1 MESFVGAIPLFKFSP
16 FEFGLVALVFVW
28 SGFVRSGLGFGGAAL
43 SLPLLLLIFDKPLY
57 WLPILG
63 SQLLLFSALTL
74 RTRITNVDWV
84 VLRKSS
90 VYILPAKLAG
100 VFGLISLPAL
110 WLVSLIYTI
119 TLIYGI
125 LWLFN
130 LNIRGGKGWIANLFL
145 VIGGYFSGTSLT
157 GAPPIVAV
165 FTQIVKPMQLRD
177 TLFGLWFILVTIKL
191 ATLAFFDIDLQ
202 FASTVILTPIAL
214 IGHVIGMKAHQIM
227 LKNNETFRR
236 LLGAALVG
244 ICLLGLGSLAV

>member
-1 MESFVGAIPLFKFSP
+1 MASFIGAIPLFEFSP
-16 FEFGLVALVFVW
+16 IEFGLVALVFVW

-43 SLPLLLLIFDKPLY
+43 SLPLLLFIFDKPLY
-57 WLPILG
+57 WLPIVG

-74 RTRITNVDWV
+74 RTRIANVDWA
-84 VLRKSS
+84 VLRKTS
-90 VYILPAKLAG
+90 VYILPAKMAG

-165 FTQIVKPMQLRD
+165 FTQIVKPSQLRD

-191 ATLAFFDIDLQ
+191 ATLALFDIDLQ

-214 IGHVIGMKAHQIM
+214 IGHVIGMKAHQFM
-227 LKNNETFRR
+227 LNNNEIFKPV
-236 LLGAALVG
+236 LGGALTA
-244 ICLLGLGSLAV
+244 ICLLGLGSLIN